1 MLNANSYQ
9 DPSRRMDKEFPA
21 INRGTTGERRFERVA
36 ILSRAEAA
44 MRLIRAVRELSRGQR
59 LRVSTVALFTEPDR
73 QSMFVREADD
83 AVCIGPALVV
93 DHQDRQRK
101 SSYQDRERIEQALMT
116 THADAAWVG
125 WDLLAE
131 EPWFADLCKRLGM
144 VFVGPSAETLRLLDN
159 KMKAKQLAQQA
170 NIPVVPWSGSSI
182 ETEAAARQH
191 AEQ

>member
-1 MLNANSYQ
+1 MVNANIYQ
-9 DPSRRMDKEFPA
+9 DPSRRMDRDSSE
-21 INRGTTGERRFERVA
+21 ERRFERVA
-36 ILSRAEAA
+36 ILSRGEAA
-44 MRLIRAVRELSRGQR
+44 MRLIRAVRELSRGQH

-93 DHQDRQRK
+93 DQQDRQRK

-131 EPWFADLCKRLGM
+131 PTNCA
-144 VFVGPSAETLRLLDN
+144 TRLL
-159 KMKAKQLAQQA
+159 K
-170 NIPVVPWSGSSI
+170 S
-182 ETEAAARQH
+182 
-191 AEQ
+191 